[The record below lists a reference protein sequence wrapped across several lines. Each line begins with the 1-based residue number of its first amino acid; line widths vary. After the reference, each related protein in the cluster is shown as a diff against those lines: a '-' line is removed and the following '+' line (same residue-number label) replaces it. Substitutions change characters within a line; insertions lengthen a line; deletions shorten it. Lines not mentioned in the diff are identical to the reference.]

1 MIIAIDGYSACGKST
16 IAKSVAKFLKI
27 HYVDSGAVYR
37 AIAYYCLLNQIDPT
51 QELKVVEALA
61 LIHIKLLPEV
71 PIRIEL
77 NGIDVSEEI
86 RSLEVSN
93 IVSEISIIGEVR
105 KKVVALLRSFGK
117 DFSLVMD
124 GRDIGSVVF
133 PDAEYKFFVTADPNV
148 RAQRRFKELQEKGM
162 QISFEEVLNNLH
174 HRDFLDS
181 TREDSPLVK
190 TADSFEIDTTHLNL
204 EQQLAV
210 VLRYIGH

>member
-37 AIAYYCLLNQIDPT
+37 AIAYYCLSNQIDPK
-51 QELKVVEALA
+51 QELKVIEALPQ
-61 LIHIKLLPEV
+61 IHIKLLPEV

-77 NGIDVSEEI
+77 NGIDISEEI
-86 RSLEVSN
+86 RSLAVSK
-93 IVSEISIIGEVR
+93 IVSEVSIIREVR
-105 KKVVALLRSFGK
+105 KKAVSLLRSFGK

-133 PDAEYKFFVTADPNV
+133 PDAEFKFFVTADPNV
-148 RAQRRFKELQEKGM
+148 RAQRRFSELQEKGM
-162 QISFEEVLNNLH
+162 QITLDEVLNNLH

-190 TADSFEIDTTHLNL
+190 TPDSFEIDTTHLNID
-204 EQQLAV
+204 EQLSL